1 MARRVGRSTVRRR
14 LPEEEMTQSQIYLI
28 GFVVVII
35 GLAIAAYLL
44 AVPPVWIAVGIIV
57 LVGIAIMA
65 AANRSDTPPD
75 RY

>member
-1 MARRVGRSTVRRR
+1 
-14 LPEEEMTQSQIYLI
+14 MTQSQIYLV